1 MQPLREKR
9 ASTSRARMSVR
20 PISIPTPAL
29 KPSSQ
34 PGSYFVVASCQV
46 MVVVFKP
53 AFTLNES
60 CAEAVVPIAIM
71 ATRAKSSVAFF
82 ITYRFNEVC
91 SVSKMLFN
99 FEHWCFTKR
108 APQLPSPLNHR
119 LRSPPLTALATNWL
133 LKAIEKV
140 DGFAID
146 NETLVG
152 CILVFLADAK
162 GRQRG

>member
-1 MQPLREKR
+1 MRFVQ
-9 ASTSRARMSVR
+9 
-20 PISIPTPAL
+20 
-29 KPSSQ
+29 SQ
-34 PGSYFVVASCQV
+34 
-46 MVVVFKP
+46 
-53 AFTLNES
+53 
-60 CAEAVVPIAIM
+60 
-71 ATRAKSSVAFF
+71 
-82 ITYRFNEVC
+82 
-91 SVSKMLFN
+91 KMLFN

-119 LRSPPLTALATNWL
+119 LRSPPLTALAAIWL
-133 LKAIEKV
+133 LKAVEKV